1 MSASSSTL
9 KCELYLV
16 RHGETTA
23 NRDGILQGQCDFPLT
38 SKGQR
43 EAVQVGAALAD
54 VPFHRY
60 FASDLR
66 RVMHTSEI
74 LLSSHKHYNAVIE
87 PLRPNPLLR
96 ELNFGVRE
104 QLHRNLP
111 YEEALR
117 RYAERMN
124 IPVDEVLDQA
134 ESLEDI
140 LQRQQTFLVDVLHPE
155 VKAVAAVPA
164 TKVLCV
170 CHGGFIKRFLKKWCG
185 VEARDGI
192 SNCSVN
198 KVLIEWQS
206 DADGHSFKCRIDPA
220 DINDVRHIQEDVVA
234 DDGSN

>member
-1 MSASSSTL
+1 MPLS
-9 KCELYLV
+9 CELYLV

-43 EAVQVGAALAD
+43 EAAQVGAALAD

-74 LLSSHKHYNAVIE
+74 LLSTHKHYNAAVD

-104 QLHRNLP
+104 MQHRDVP

-124 IPVDEVLDQA
+124 VPVDEVVDAA
-134 ESLEDI
+134 ESLEDV
-140 LQRQQTFLVDVLHPE
+140 LERQRQFLVDVLHPE
-155 VKAVAAVPA
+155 VKALSIAPA
-164 TKVLCV
+164 TAKVLCV
-170 CHGGFIKRFLKKWCG
+170 AHGGFIKRFLKKWCG
-185 VEARDGI
+185 ADAVDGI
-192 SNCSVN
+192 SNCSIN
-198 KVLIEWQS
+198 KVLVQWPSDTDGREYTCSIE
-206 DADGHSFKCRIDPA
+206 PA
-220 DINDVRHIQEDVVA
+220 DINDVRHIKEDVVL